1 MIKLVD
7 ELGKLKINWIYYCSY
22 YPFEMDDIFKIIIE
36 KSQNILHW
44 LKIVN
49 IESLIFIGNKLD
61 RNFVWKMVYLEVL
74 VFLCST
80 ANVWKLNILTA
91 KWLSEIWIISFV
103 NFWWASKTATFACVL
118 LTLVLFFKQILKKSI
133 SQQTSL
139 LLLL

>member
-7 ELGKLKINWIYYCSY
+7 ELGKPKNELNLKLFFSS
-22 YPFEMDDIFKIIIE
+22 FEIWDIFRIKIE
-36 KSQNILHW
+36 MSQNILQW

-49 IESLIFIGNKLD
+49 IELLIFIGNKLD

-103 NFWWASKTATFACVL
+103 NFWWASKSATFACVL